1 MSKYTV
7 IAYIDVAVT
16 AWRLFVQQRCKSSNC
31 LKKRQE
37 INVAKLV
44 IHILAKAP
52 NAYAFV
58 PLAVKETYSFQKVFL
73 NGGFLLLNITQSCL
87 SVAEV
92 QPC

>member
-1 MSKYTV
+1 
-7 IAYIDVAVT
+7 
-16 AWRLFVQQRCKSSNC
+16 

-44 IHILAKAP
+44 IHILAKAL
-52 NAYAFV
+52 NAHAFV
-58 PLAVKETYSFQKVFL
+58 PLAVKETYNIQVYSFQKVFL